1 MVTTRNERLALFP
14 SRGESND
21 PSKRSSKSGQT
32 VLFKLQLKLLA
43 ICKGKD
49 NNATG
54 RFEC

>member
-1 MVTTRNERLALFP
+1 MDTTRNERLYLFP

-21 PSKRSSKSGQT
+21 ASTKEFQIWPGGFIQNSM
-32 VLFKLQLKLLA
+32 KLLS